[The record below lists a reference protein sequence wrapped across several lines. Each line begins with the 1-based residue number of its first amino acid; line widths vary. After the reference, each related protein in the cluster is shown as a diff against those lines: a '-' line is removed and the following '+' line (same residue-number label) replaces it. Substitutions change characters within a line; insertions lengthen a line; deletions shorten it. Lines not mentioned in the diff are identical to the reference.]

1 MVYEGVYR
9 REDDG
14 MINWRPGEIY
24 TKEIH
29 SSVKLYRVLNLPCQF
44 GYQLNKIKLFQAPIE
59 EETT

>member
-1 MVYEGVYR
+1 
-9 REDDG
+9 
-14 MINWRPGEIY
+14 MIIWRPGEIY
-24 TKEIH
+24 TKVIH